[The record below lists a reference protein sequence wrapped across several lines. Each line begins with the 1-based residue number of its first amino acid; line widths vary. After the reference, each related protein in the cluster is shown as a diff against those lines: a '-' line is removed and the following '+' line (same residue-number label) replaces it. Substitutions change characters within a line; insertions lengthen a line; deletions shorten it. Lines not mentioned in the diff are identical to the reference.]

1 MHLCGDIYINI
12 GKGEKM
18 KLKRV
23 HSTLIAAALTCS
35 MLVMP
40 VNAAPTLNELQ
51 EEQQNLENQ
60 KENAQDQLS
69 DLQAQ
74 LETIMQK
81 IDDLEVQ
88 LIEKGEEIAQ
98 AEKDLEA
105 AEKKRQEQYD
115 AMKLRIKYMYE
126 AGSGTATMEKVMESG
141 DISSILTQA
150 EYSQQVHEYDR
161 EQLQEYANT
170 VAEIEALQKKLET
183 EMENLQNLEAQYQDQ
198 QDELDATIES
208 KRDEIADLDT
218 MIQEAAQ
225 KVAEEKERLAEE
237 ERQRRLEE
245 QRRQE
250 AAAAA
255 AAAAEQQADDS
266 ESSGGGSSSNSGS
279 SLAPVSGSVVDRAY
293 SKLGKPYVWGAVG
306 PNSFDCSGLVG
317 FCLTGRYERI
327 WTSGSYCGWPRVS
340 NPQPGDIC
348 VRSGHCG
355 IYIGGG
361 KMIHAPHTGDVVKI
375 ANVPSNMWYVR
386 YPG

>member
-1 MHLCGDIYINI
+1 
-12 GKGEKM
+12 M
-18 KLKRV
+18 KLRKV
-23 HSTLIAAALTCS
+23 HSALIAAALTCS
-35 MLVMP
+35 MAVTP
-40 VNAAPTLNELQ
+40 VFAAPDTLDELQ
-51 EEQQNLENQ
+51 NQQQELENQ
-60 KENAQDQLS
+60 KEDAQGQLS
-69 DLQAQ
+69 SLQAE
-74 LETIMQK
+74 LEALVQK

-88 LIEKGEEIAQ
+88 LINKGEEITQ

-105 AEKKRQEQYD
+105 AEEKRQEQYD

-126 AGSGTATMEKVMESG
+126 AGSGTATMEKVMSSG

-170 VAEIEALQKKLET
+170 VAEIEDLHETLKT
-183 EMENLQNLEAQYQDQ
+183 EMANLESLEKEYETQQEELDTTIASK
-198 QDELDATIES
+198 QDEIS
-208 KRDEIADLDT
+208 DLDG

-225 KVAEEKERLAEE
+225 KVQEEKDRQEA
-237 ERQRRLEE
+237 ERQRQLEE

-250 AAAAA
+250 AAQS
-255 AAAAEQQADDS
+255 QQGNG
-266 ESSGGGSSSNSGS
+266 SSGGSSSGGSSNSGGS
-279 SLAPVSGSVVDRAY
+279 SSGGSSAPDYDVSTGNTVVDRAY
-293 SKLGKPYVWGAVG
+293 TKLGLPYVWGAVG
-306 PNSFDCSGLVG
+306 PNSFDCSGFVG
-317 FCLTGRYERI
+317 YCLTGKYQRI
-327 WTSGSYCGWPRVS
+327 WTSSSFLGWPRVS

-375 ANVPSNMWYVR
+375 ASVPSNMWYVR

>member
-1 MHLCGDIYINI
+1 
-12 GKGEKM
+12 M

-266 ESSGGGSSSNSGS
+266 ESTGERKCCRPRIFPAWKTLCLGSG
-279 SLAPVSGSVVDRAY
+279 RTE
-293 SKLGKPYVWGAVG
+293 
-306 PNSFDCSGLVG
+306 F
-317 FCLTGRYERI
+317 I
-327 WTSGSYCGWPRVS
+327 
-340 NPQPGDIC
+340 
-348 VRSGHCG
+348 
-355 IYIGGG
+355 
-361 KMIHAPHTGDVVKI
+361 
-375 ANVPSNMWYVR
+375 
-386 YPG
+386 

>member
-1 MHLCGDIYINI
+1 
-12 GKGEKM
+12 M

-183 EMENLQNLEAQYQDQ
+183 EMENLQNTAKKMRAF
-198 QDELDATIES
+198 LD
-208 KRDEIADLDT
+208 
-218 MIQEAAQ
+218 
-225 KVAEEKERLAEE
+225 
-237 ERQRRLEE
+237 
-245 QRRQE
+245 
-250 AAAAA
+250 
-255 AAAAEQQADDS
+255 
-266 ESSGGGSSSNSGS
+266 
-279 SLAPVSGSVVDRAY
+279 SL
-293 SKLGKPYVWGAVG
+293 
-306 PNSFDCSGLVG
+306 
-317 FCLTGRYERI
+317 
-327 WTSGSYCGWPRVS
+327 
-340 NPQPGDIC
+340 
-348 VRSGHCG
+348 
-355 IYIGGG
+355 
-361 KMIHAPHTGDVVKI
+361 KI
-375 ANVPSNMWYVR
+375 
-386 YPG
+386 